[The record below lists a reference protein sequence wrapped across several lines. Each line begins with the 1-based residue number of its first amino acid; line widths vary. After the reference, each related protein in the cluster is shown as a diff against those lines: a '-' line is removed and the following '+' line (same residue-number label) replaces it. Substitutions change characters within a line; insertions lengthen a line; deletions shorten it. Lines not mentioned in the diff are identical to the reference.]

1 MSNFFSTPWTVAHQA
16 PLSMG
21 FLSQEYWRELPFPSP
36 GDLPDPGVESMS
48 LHWQADSL
56 PLSHQGSLNTINTY
70 LRMRSQSEVIIT
82 MDFNCR
88 WFYWITG
95 NFLKCDKVLWL
106 HRRMSLFLR
115 LACSIIY
122 KWNLMISV
130 TCFHM
135 VELKPEKPSVC
146 IFVLYTNVRV
156 LTKQWL

>member
-1 MSNFFSTPWTVAHQA
+1 MDCSPPGSSVHGISQPRILERVAISFSRGSSRPRGRIRVSA
-16 PLSMG
+16 L
-21 FLSQEYWRELPFPSP
+21 E
-36 GDLPDPGVESMS
+36 
-48 LHWQADSL
+48 ADSL